1 MRHLSIIISWRPNHW
16 TVFFVQR
23 CLSTLSLVH
32 QSQLWSLVQHS
43 NLAVALD
50 TSASRPVW
58 LLTTLATSTLP
69 MGELLFKMLH
79 LFNFLHVG
87 TSMYMYMCVCMC
99 MYIVSSLK
107 WDEWDFELS
116 QLYYH
121 TATAIAVFSS
131 SVGVANSSRRGKIPS
146 TTLVSSSLTSWPS
159 APPGTDSTWP
169 IVITAESC
177 PTILERVK
185 GRCWVVRL
193 CWSGSH
199 LPSTPM
205 EATTGRCTVCLGER
219 KECWGSAWIIVE
231 RSSIHGDLKGWVETL
246 PYYYCL

>member
-1 MRHLSIIISWRPNHW
+1 MRHLSSFLDGQIIELY
-16 TVFFVQR
+16 FFVQR
-23 CLSTLSLVH
+23 FLSTLSLVH
-32 QSQLWSLVQHS
+32 RSQLWSLVQHS

-58 LLTTLATSTLP
+58 LLTTRATSTLP

-87 TSMYMYMCVCMC
+87 TSMYMCMY

-146 TTLVSSSLTSWPS
+146 TTLVSSSLTS
-159 APPGTDSTWP
+159 
-169 IVITAESC
+169 
-177 PTILERVK
+177 
-185 GRCWVVRL
+185 
-193 CWSGSH
+193 
-199 LPSTPM
+199 
-205 EATTGRCTVCLGER
+205 
-219 KECWGSAWIIVE
+219 
-231 RSSIHGDLKGWVETL
+231 
-246 PYYYCL
+246 